1 MRKNKTILKCVY
13 CEKDFLV
20 HSSRLNRGQVKFC
33 SRRCY
38 GDSKKGKI
46 VFSIRTLPNEELFL
60 YKQKMSNVMKDRI
73 FTEEHK
79 NNLKGHV
86 PWNRGKTYNILRK
99 KENKSFLGRKHSKES
114 ILKISTS
121 QKLRYANGAKNP
133 MLSKK
138 RVDIL
143 GDKNPSKKL
152 INREKISSRM
162 KNGGAIKA
170 KLGNIIHSINRP
182 EKKVLSLLMNKY
194 PDFIYT
200 GNGKMWFK
208 GINHYFNP
216 DFISK
221 QRRLIIEVFGNY
233 WHNLEE
239 KKLLDE
245 ERFITYSKSG
255 FKSLIIW
262 ENDLKNV
269 NNVINNITS
278 FIEEDLS

>member
-99 KENKSFLGRKHSKES
+99 LKGDCNLDYDLILFFYDLSDTDSKRQGYVLDALSENKTYDFRIFSLDRSFSEDPLLEVV
-114 ILKISTS
+114 
-121 QKLRYANGAKNP
+121 
-133 MLSKK
+133 KK
-138 RVDIL
+138 YY
-143 GDKNPSKKL
+143 
-152 INREKISSRM
+152 
-162 KNGGAIKA
+162 
-170 KLGNIIHSINRP
+170 NITMSP
-182 EKKVLSLLMNKY
+182 TL
-194 PDFIYT
+194 
-200 GNGKMWFK
+200 
-208 GINHYFNP
+208 
-216 DFISK
+216 
-221 QRRLIIEVFGNY
+221 
-233 WHNLEE
+233 
-239 KKLLDE
+239 
-245 ERFITYSKSG
+245 
-255 FKSLIIW
+255 
-262 ENDLKNV
+262 
-269 NNVINNITS
+269 VINENKTDGFTPIDE
-278 FIEEDLS
+278 IINKL